1 MRRAV
6 RACLR
11 PALALR
17 PAPLALLA
25 RSPLP
30 AFGRRLSTGATGDA
44 EVESLLDQW
53 VGAKL
58 FRNFA
63 VADDLAK
70 QLQQLGVDPHKAR
83 PDATGDA
90 KVESL
95 LDQWVGAKRSRKY
108 VLADDLAKELQQ
120 LGVDPRE
127 ARPDPRRIMQE
138 AAAQGPLDAATE
150 AKLDRWVAAKVARN
164 FALSDRIRNEL
175 YEAGVDPAKV
185 RQHESH
191 TWSGGLSSSKGRGPF
206 DAPTEALLDAWV
218 VAKRARDYAS
228 SDDLA
233 ARLRAMDI
241 EPAVARPPPG
251 AHRRQKRGS
260 AQVANPELG
269 PFDFNT
275 EEMLDD
281 WVTARRP

>member
-1 MRRAV
+1 MLGRAV

-30 AFGRRLSTGATGDA
+30 AFDRRLSTA
-44 EVESLLDQW
+44 
-53 VGAKL
+53 
-58 FRNFA
+58 
-63 VADDLAK
+63 
-70 QLQQLGVDPHKAR
+70 
-83 PDATGDA
+83 ATGDA

-95 LDQWVGAKRSRKY
+95 LDQWVGAKRSRNF
-108 VLADDLAKELQQ
+108 VVADDLAKELQQ
-120 LGVDPRE
+120 LGVNPQE
-127 ARPDPRRIMQE
+127 ARPDPRRVMQE

-150 AKLDRWVAAKVARN
+150 AKLDQWVAAKVARD
-164 FALSDRIRNEL
+164 FAVSDRIRSEL
-175 YEAGVDPAKV
+175 YAAGVDPAKA

-191 TWSGGLSSSKGRGPF
+191 TWSGGLSSSQGTGPF

-228 SDDLA
+228 ADDLA
-233 ARLRAMDI
+233 ARLRAKDI

-251 AHRRQKRGS
+251 ALRRQKRGS
-260 AQVANPELG
+260 AQVAHPEVG
-269 PFDFNT
+269 PFDFST

-281 WVTARRP
+281 WVTARRTRDYERADQLRDQLRAMNIEPEVSRPAPGSPPRRRGGGDDY